1 MPPSRN
7 ASSLPLPASPFK
19 FNNGDQTLTQSDSQF
34 SLLNYFYLIST
45 CGNLHA
51 MTSAP
56 PFLSPPSPC
65 FLDVTASR
73 SCACW
78 ILPAP
83 THQLS
88 TSPLPAGVSSAFLRD
103 QLGPGHAGSRLSHDM
118 LHPPRPSHGCLRLG
132 CTCRETSAPPS
143 GLSS

>member
-1 MPPSRN
+1 MRCPLPPSRN
-7 ASSLPLPASPFK
+7 PSSLPLLASHFK
-19 FNNGDQTLTQSDSQF
+19 FNNGDQSLTQSDSLF

-45 CGNLHA
+45 FGNLHA

-88 TSPLPAGVSSAFLRD
+88 TSPLPAGVSPAFSEIHWGLD
-103 QLGPGHAGSRLSHDM
+103 TPAVGSLVIC
-118 LHPPRPSHGCLRLG
+118 CLPHTHIMDACG
-132 CTCRETSAPPS
+132 SGETVGRYPHH
-143 GLSS
+143 

>member
-1 MPPSRN
+1 MFLTTPECILKSSSSASVSKGFFPSLTSFFFQTFQRRPN
-7 ASSLPLPASPFK
+7 FYPIRLSLLF
-19 FNNGDQTLTQSDSQF
+19 
-34 SLLNYFYLIST
+34 LNYFYLIST

-88 TSPLPAGVSSAFLRD
+88 TSPLPAGVSPAFSEIHWSLD
-103 QLGPGHAGSRLSHDM
+103 TPAVGSLVICCLPHAHNMDACG
-118 LHPPRPSHGCLRLG
+118 
-132 CTCRETSAPPS
+132 
-143 GLSS
+143 

>member
-1 MPPSRN
+1 MLSSRN
-7 ASSLPLPASPFK
+7 ASSLPLPASSFK
-19 FNNGDQTLTQSDSQF
+19 FHNGDQPLTQSDSLF

-88 TSPLPAGVSSAFLRD
+88 TSPLPAGVSPAFSEIHWGLD
-103 QLGPGHAGSRLSHDM
+103 TPAVGSLVICCLPHAHYIDACGS
-118 LHPPRPSHGCLRLG
+118 G
-132 CTCRETSAPPS
+132 ETVGRYPHH
-143 GLSS
+143 